1 MIKFF
6 YKIIGLYL
14 TAFIIFLF
22 IVNYNFLSFKEGIF
36 IKIYYSIKINL
47 IYFIFYALYIFI
59 YFKTLHNKK

>member
-22 IVNYNFLSFKEGIF
+22 IVNYNLLSFKEGIF

>member
-6 YKIIGLYL
+6 YKIIGLFL

-47 IYFIFYALYIFI
+47 IYFIFYALYILI